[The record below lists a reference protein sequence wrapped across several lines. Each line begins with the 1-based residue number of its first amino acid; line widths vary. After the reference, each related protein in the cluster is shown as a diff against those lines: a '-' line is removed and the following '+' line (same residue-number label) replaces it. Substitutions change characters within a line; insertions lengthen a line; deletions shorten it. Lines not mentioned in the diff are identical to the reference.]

1 MVTKKSVKI
10 KVTLKPGLL
19 KGYHPNM
26 PKEARRRAL
35 SRAKGTPLSIGRRLL
50 ILSTFTK
57 RTLPK
62 YSKVYKANSTWAF
75 TKSKCGCGL
84 NR

>member
-1 MVTKKSVKI
+1 MVKLKVK
-10 KVTLKPGLL
+10 LKPGRL

-26 PKEARRRAL
+26 PKKARHQAL
-35 SRAKGTPLSIGRRLL
+35 MRVKGTPLSIGRRLL

-57 RTLPK
+57 RTLPR
-62 YSKVYKANSTWAF
+62 YSKVYKANSAWAF
-75 TKSKCGCGL
+75 AKSKCGCGL